1 MAAPAL
7 LSPAAAAAAFGARAR
22 EACKEILELLCN
34 EKDLYTL
41 SDPPRLRAELFEKL
55 PTRKMFPE
63 YYRVIGH
70 PIDIK
75 SITACLRK
83 GSTAWG
89 GFKSCREFA
98 NAVELMAGRRSFTP
112 G

>member
-1 MAAPAL
+1 MD
-7 LSPAAAAAAFGARAR
+7 
-22 EACKEILELLCN
+22 ECKPL
-34 EKDLYTL
+34 
-41 SDPPRLRAELFEKL
+41 
-55 PTRKMFPE
+55 
-63 YYRVIGH
+63 VIGH

-98 NAVELMAGRRSFTP
+98 NAVELMARQRSFTP
-112 G
+112 SSPQVDPRMIPE